1 MTIKYLTDIAIIDM
15 QHIYRDVMSTLLQR
29 GAVLANELKNNAC
42 KLAKWTVQAILAG
55 VENIKFG

>member
-1 MTIKYLTDIAIIDM
+1 MAIKYLTYIAILDL
-15 QHIYRDVMSTLLQR
+15 QHIYRDIMSTLLQR